1 MRRRRTVLLALALL
15 LTTVCT
21 VLGSV
26 GYAVKREPDFYSRS
40 PCPADWDTRQ
50 KAARMVTR
58 VLDLKNDIR
67 SKSEWGDTFTADD
80 LNCFFVENMGH
91 KGGFSS
97 LLPERFHSPRV
108 AIDGDRLKI
117 GFRYGEGFWS
127 TVISLE
133 LRVWLVADETNVVAV
148 ELCDLRA
155 GGLPFGSQ
163 SILDW
168 IAEAARDSNVEVTW
182 YRHKSNPVGLF
193 RFYANQPQPPTQ
205 ILTLE
210 VKDGTFTVAGRSA
223 SDQPPG
229 AQTALA
235 PLLKGLASE

>member
-1 MRRRRTVLLALALL
+1 PRRTVLVSLTLL
-15 LTTVCT
+15 LGPVCAA
-21 VLGSV
+21 LGSV
-26 GYAVKREPDFYSRS
+26 GYAVKREPDFYCRL
-40 PCPADWDTRQ
+40 PCPPEWDTRE
-50 KAARMVTR
+50 KATKLVTR
-58 VLDLKNDIR
+58 VQDLKNDIR
-67 SKSEWGDTFTADD
+67 SKPEWGDTFTAHD
-80 LNCFFVENMGH
+80 LNCFFVESMGR
-91 KGGFSS
+91 KGALSS
-97 LLPERFHSPRV
+97 MLPERFHSPRV
-108 AIDGDRLKI
+108 AIEGDRLKL

-133 LRVWLVADETNVVAV
+133 LRVWLVANETNVVAV

-210 VKDGTFTVAGRSA
+210 VKDGTFTIAGRSL
-223 SDQPPG
+223 SDQPPLN
-229 AQTALA
+229 QTALA
-235 PLLKGLASE
+235 PLLRGPATE